1 MPVVAIVLLNVAAP
15 AALMSSIRAFIFAPP
30 SLPLNLISLSC
41 TDDCIRKSVPPCPP
55 NEPIAVPFCLNSVV
69 PTDPVSNL
77 ITSLELIVIL
87 VPSPSIFSPS
97 LPNVSPMFAGML
109 MSPFVAADRLR
120 SVAPATVVAVTVQ
133 FNCNAVVG
141 SEVPIP
147 TRLFVTSRYS
157 RFVSNARSVPFLV
170 KFDFSTDPVIRPM
183 AIPGTPYNNVSTA
196 YAVHSF
202 FIIAS

>member
-1 MPVVAIVLLNVAAP
+1 MAESSVVVIVNESSVVVFAILKVPVILPLPVPLNALIVGFVRVLFVKVCEAVNNAIALVFDKSVDAIV
-15 AALMSSIRAFIFAPP
+15 MS
-30 SLPLNLISLSC
+30 
-41 TDDCIRKSVPPCPP
+41 
-55 NEPIAVPFCLNSVV
+55 
-69 PTDPVSNL
+69 
-77 ITSLELIVIL
+77 L
-87 VPSPSIFSPS
+87 VPLKLCPA
-97 LPNVSPMFAGML
+97 MFLA
-109 MSPFVAADRLR
+109 VAS
-120 SVAPATVVAVTVQ
+120 SVAVLAFPVTVPVKLPANVVAVTVP
-133 FNCNAVVG
+133 FTCNAVVG